1 LILSVSLASGG
12 VENPYHET
20 GIAGGR
26 IGDIIELVIDDDCLV
41 EASFRTTIEDTGER
55 LVVVLVHLDVFAG
68 AEPTHEAAVDTA
80 ESSLVLVS
88 DTDQHELLSS
98 PQL

>member
-1 LILSVSLASGG
+1 

-41 EASFRTTIEDTGER
+41 KGSFRTSSEDIGER
-55 LVVVLVHLDVFAG
+55 LVVGLVHLDVFAG
-68 AEPTHEAAVDTA
+68 AEPTHEAVVDITG
-80 ESSLVLVS
+80 SSLVLVS
-88 DTDQHELLSS
+88 DTDQHELLIS